1 MSGGI
6 NYGNGIMFYGNGS
19 DVLEF
24 LDSFTLICGG
34 NDKATDPVEAVP
46 EHEAEL
52 SLKEHGKDDAA
63 DEVTLVP
70 DEVTLLEPVDPMD
83 AKNYLVTH
91 LSRPMGILFEEN
103 FDVQHGGAFVAE
115 INEGCS
121 AAADGSICRGDQLI
135 AIGDKRVS
143 GMDFEEV
150 MKLIVA
156 GVEMKPKLSFFR
168 GPAES
173 LYGPSG
179 ASLSWLDEFVA
190 ERGEEAALVEDS
202 ESEVV
207 SNIED
212 VAAPQDLLDVAGLA
226 VAAVDGDEIDE
237 TFFTAH
243 QTLVDAEAHV
253 EKEPVA
259 AKAEEALVVDENEDD
274 ADGEVRGETDPQK
287 DGDETE
293 VEETVAVV
301 ENEVEAAGVG
311 VALEA
316 DVVEEADAAVSAT
329 LIEDDADAAEVVECE
344 AEVEK
349 VADSAVGATPLIE
362 VEVEL
367 DEADEEV
374 DADEE
379 VKRDCEV
386 ENEAD
391 AVAEAVLVEDEDDD
405 DEEVA
410 GDALP
415 EADAPILNEA
425 VNKASKDWL
434 DNYLANP
441 ESQLVSNDEGDA
453 ADMADGATLDLE
465 TRCKQAVEV
474 KEAALAAVVEEK
486 NSNSAKGILK
496 ESRYSPKGVD
506 EIKMFDSDPVSTKES
521 IDDDSAASSVWSEQ
535 DDYIGQVLEEEPV
548 RVGSSLAAMG
558 VASSLATNM
567 MST

>member
-1 MSGGI
+1 
-6 NYGNGIMFYGNGS
+6 MFYGNGS
-19 DVLEF
+19 DVLDF
-24 LDSFTLICGG
+24 LDNFTLICGG
-34 NDKATDPVEAVP
+34 DDKATDPVEAVP

-52 SLKEHGKDDAA
+52 SLKEHGKDDVA

-135 AIGDKRVS
+135 AIGEKRVS

-150 MKLIVA
+150 MKLIVD

-207 SNIED
+207 PDIED

-226 VAAVDGDEIDE
+226 VAAVDGDAIDE

-243 QTLVDAEAHV
+243 QTLVDA
-253 EKEPVA
+253 EPVA

-287 DGDETE
+287 DGDEAE

-301 ENEVEAAGVG
+301 ENEVEADVGVG
-311 VALEA
+311 VALQHL
-316 DVVEEADAAVSAT
+316 DAAVSAT
-329 LIEDDADAAEVVECE
+329 LIEYDADAAEVVECE

-391 AVAEAVLVEDEDDD
+391 VVAEAVLSEDEDDD
-405 DEEVA
+405 NEEEVVD
-410 GDALP
+410 DALP

-434 DNYLANP
+434 DNYLADP
-441 ESQLVSNDEGDA
+441 ESQLVSNDEVDA

-521 IDDDSAASSVWSEQ
+521 IDDDSAASSVWSEP

-558 VASSLATNM
+558 VASTLATNM

>member
-1 MSGGI
+1 
-6 NYGNGIMFYGNGS
+6 MFYGNGS
-19 DVLEF
+19 DVLDF

-135 AIGDKRVS
+135 AIGEKRVS

-150 MKLIVA
+150 MKLIVG
-156 GVEMKPKLSFFR
+156 GVEMKTKLSFFR

-207 SNIED
+207 PD
-212 VAAPQDLLDVAGLA
+212 VEGVSTPQDLLDVAGLA
-226 VAAVDGDEIDE
+226 VAAVDGDAIDE

-243 QTLVDAEAHV
+243 QTLVDAESHV

-287 DGDETE
+287 DGDERE
-293 VEETVAVV
+293 VEEIVAVV
-301 ENEVEAAGVG
+301 ENEVEADVGVG

-316 DVVEEADAAVSAT
+316 DFEEEADATVSAT
-329 LIEDDADAAEVVECE
+329 LIEDDVDAAEVDECE
-344 AEVEK
+344 AEIEK
-349 VADSAVGATPLIE
+349 LADSAVGATPLIE

-374 DADEE
+374 NADEE

-386 ENEAD
+386 ETEAD

-405 DEEVA
+405 GEEVA

-441 ESQLVSNDEGDA
+441 ESQLVSNDEVDA

-521 IDDDSAASSVWSEQ
+521 IDDDSAASSVWSEP

-558 VASSLATNM
+558 VASTLATNM